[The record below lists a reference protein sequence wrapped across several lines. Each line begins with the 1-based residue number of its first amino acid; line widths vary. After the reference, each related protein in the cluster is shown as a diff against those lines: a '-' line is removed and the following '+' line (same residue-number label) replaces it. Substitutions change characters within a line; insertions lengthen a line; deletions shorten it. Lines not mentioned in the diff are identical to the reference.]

1 MHVPRVGA
9 VRVCRSAGDVLGN
22 LHLTSW
28 VLAQLSRAFYAA
40 LTLGVLAASPGAV
53 VNAAT
58 TLDAV
63 KARGHVV
70 CGVRADV
77 VGFSQVDAR
86 GRWSGLEVDFCRALA
101 AAALGSKDAIEFW
114 AVSDSERYRLL
125 SRGEIDV
132 LAGGADFTLSRD
144 TELGVRFVD
153 TLFHDGTMFM
163 VRRSQNIFSALELSG
178 ASVCVL
184 EGARGKAEVAEFF
197 EMRGMRYQ
205 PVASSSWTDVVNAY
219 LSGSCN
225 AIAGE
230 MSILAAARMKFPV
243 PQEHAILPDS
253 ISKEPIGP
261 AVRQGDERW
270 FSIVRWTLMALI
282 RAEELG
288 VTSKNAE
295 AKLSSTRPSVR
306 RLLGV
311 NFNFGQ
317 AMGLN
322 ADWAYQAILQVGNYG
337 ELFERNLGSRS
348 PLRLER
354 GLNKLWAEGG
364 LMYAMPLR

>member
-1 MHVPRVGA
+1 
-9 VRVCRSAGDVLGN
+9 
-22 LHLTSW
+22 
-28 VLAQLSRAFYAA
+28 
-40 LTLGVLAASPGAV
+40 
-53 VNAAT
+53 
-58 TLDAV
+58 
-63 KARGHVV
+63 
-70 CGVRADV
+70 
-77 VGFSQVDAR
+77 
-86 GRWSGLEVDFCRALA
+86 
-101 AAALGSKDAIEFW
+101 
-114 AVSDSERYRLL
+114 
-125 SRGEIDV
+125 
-132 LAGGADFTLSRD
+132 
-144 TELGVRFVD
+144 
-153 TLFHDGTMFM
+153 
-163 VRRSQNIFSALELSG
+163 
-178 ASVCVL
+178 
-184 EGARGKAEVAEFF
+184 
-197 EMRGMRYQ
+197 
-205 PVASSSWTDVVNAY
+205 
-219 LSGSCN
+219 
-225 AIAGE
+225 
-230 MSILAAARMKFPV
+230 MKFPV